1 MLMKHILL
9 LSIFATTLASTIF
22 AVFLSSADGTTNGNV
37 KFFTENNFTLA
48 YGDNGGD
55 IIPYSRQILY
65 DSGTNNL
72 TSIITSLGSEP
83 TVKTIQLTDEQE
95 LNLINAITRNGTYG
109 TSFNDNS
116 CHGPE
121 CQPAHLTISVENQNF
136 TNTLSWTKESPET
149 LNSLFGIQD
158 QLFSLTSETNT
169 TASK

>member
-1 MLMKHILL
+1 MLMKHIFL

-83 TVKTIQLTDEQE
+83 TVKTIQLSDEQE

-109 TSFNDNS
+109 TS
-116 CHGPE
+116 
-121 CQPAHLTISVENQNF
+121 
-136 TNTLSWTKESPET
+136 
-149 LNSLFGIQD
+149 
-158 QLFSLTSETNT
+158 
-169 TASK
+169 